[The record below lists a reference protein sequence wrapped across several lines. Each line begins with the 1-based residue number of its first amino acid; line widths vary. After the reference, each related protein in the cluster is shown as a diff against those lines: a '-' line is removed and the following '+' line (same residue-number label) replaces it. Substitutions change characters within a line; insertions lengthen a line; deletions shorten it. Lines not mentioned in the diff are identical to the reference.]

1 MTFANHTP
9 LELGLRGETHEG
21 FLANRKVL
29 EIV

>member
-9 LELGLRGETHEG
+9 LELGKRGETHEG

-29 EIV
+29 ESV